1 MKVLK
6 QVLGVDVAQ
15 KELVVTLGRMNED
28 LSIDLY
34 FHRVFRNK
42 DTGFIALIKWLEK
55 HAIENVKVQVVMEAT
70 GVYHQKFAYYLYE
83 LGHDLC
89 IVLPNKISNYM
100 RTLGNKTI
108 NDKTCSEAIAR
119 FGLERKLDTWT
130 KPHSSYKSLQQ
141 LVREREQIVSE
152 RSAVKNQLHAENT
165 EAEPNQNSLKR
176 LKARIKF
183 LNGQEKEI
191 KSDISKCIEKD
202 EALGSEIQNIC
213 TIPGVG
219 ELTAVTVLAETNG
232 FELIRNKKQLASYAG
247 LDVIE
252 KTSGT
257 SIKGKTRISKKG
269 NRNLRKA
276 MHLPALTAIKHVD
289 VYRELYARLVSKNGI
304 KMKGVVAVQRKMLE
318 LIYVVHKNKTVFEQ
332 DYEIKKRE
340 RLKVIATLS
349 N

>member
-6 QVLGVDVAQ
+6 QILGVDVAQ
-15 KELVVTLGRMNED
+15 KELVVTLGRMRED

-34 FHRVFRNK
+34 SHRVFRNTN
-42 DTGFIALIKWLEK
+42 TGFEALTKWLDKQTLQE
-55 HAIENVKVQVVMEAT
+55 VKVQVVMEAT
-70 GVYHQKFAYYLYE
+70 GVYHQKFAYYLDE
-83 LGHDLC
+83 TGRDLC

-100 RTLGNKTI
+100 RTLENKTI

-119 FGLERKLDTWT
+119 FGLERKLDKWK
-130 KPHSSYKSLQQ
+130 KPHHCYKILQQ
-141 LVREREQIVSE
+141 LVREREQIVAE
-152 RSAVKNQLHAENT
+152 RSAVKNQLHAENA
-165 EAEPNQNSLKR
+165 EAEPNPNSLRR
-176 LKARIKF
+176 LDERIKF

-191 KSDISKCIEKD
+191 KSDISKCINKD
-202 EALGSEIQNIC
+202 EDLAKEVQNIS

-289 VYRELYARLVSKNGI
+289 VYRELYARLVMKNGI
-304 KMKGVVAVQRKMLE
+304 KMKGIVAVQRKILE
-318 LIYVVHKNKTVFEQ
+318 LIYVIHKNKTVFEQ
-332 DYEIKKRE
+332 DYELSKRE
-340 RLKVIATLS
+340 RLKATAS
-349 N
+349 PTN